1 MDNFQCILL
10 LKRKKNPTQSIDLFI
25 KNNTFSYS
33 DQKKKKNVIKGIR
46 FKMSYKAYIVQEWN
60 FRNKIKFIIVI

>member
-33 DQKKKKNVIKGIR
+33 DQKKKKL
-46 FKMSYKAYIVQEWN
+46 
-60 FRNKIKFIIVI
+60 